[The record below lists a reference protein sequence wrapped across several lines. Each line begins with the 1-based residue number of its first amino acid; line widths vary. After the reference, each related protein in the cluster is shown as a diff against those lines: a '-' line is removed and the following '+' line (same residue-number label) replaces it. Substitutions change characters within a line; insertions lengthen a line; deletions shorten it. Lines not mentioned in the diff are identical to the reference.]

1 MKIYLSGKITGD
13 ANYRQKFGSMEEEL
27 LSYGYVVFNPAILPD
42 GFKYE
47 DYMDLDLL
55 ILSRCDAI
63 FLMRDWRNSHGA
75 KREYEEA
82 KRLGLRILTEAD
94 FKIRRTLLQLCR
106 DSKRLAEI
114 EQDDDANKTWADK
127 IIQLSDNV
135 EKKIGCFIPHLSE
148 EENLLQVYGE
158 FDPELKKFFIEDEI
172 LRARL
177 VEISEALLR
186 LKSSNAME
194 VMGYPDD
201 LKLKSCMTLFSETAP
216 EIESFTK
223 VLEKFFGEEKD
234 KKTLEILNNE

>member
-75 KREYEEA
+75 KHEYEEA

-127 IIQLSDNV
+127 II
-135 EKKIGCFIPHLSE
+135 
-148 EENLLQVYGE
+148 
-158 FDPELKKFFIEDEI
+158 
-172 LRARL
+172 
-177 VEISEALLR
+177 
-186 LKSSNAME
+186 
-194 VMGYPDD
+194 
-201 LKLKSCMTLFSETAP
+201 
-216 EIESFTK
+216 
-223 VLEKFFGEEKD
+223 
-234 KKTLEILNNE
+234 